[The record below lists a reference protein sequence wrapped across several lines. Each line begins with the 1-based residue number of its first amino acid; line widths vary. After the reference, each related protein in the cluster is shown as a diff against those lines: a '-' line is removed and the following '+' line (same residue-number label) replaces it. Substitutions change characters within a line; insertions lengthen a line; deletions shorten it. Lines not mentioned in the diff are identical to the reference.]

1 MIVNFM
7 NSKIWA
13 SGQSHLILPD
23 HQEANLCVAKTT
35 GLLIVLIRET
45 TFPKGT
51 HWKYRKVYMVIVAKI
66 KSIIQIYGEQKSIEQ
81 MASGQDEPHELE
93 LALESS
99 FILFQSLH

>member
-1 MIVNFM
+1 
-7 NSKIWA
+7 
-13 SGQSHLILPD
+13 
-23 HQEANLCVAKTT
+23 
-35 GLLIVLIRET
+35 
-45 TFPKGT
+45 
-51 HWKYRKVYMVIVAKI
+51 MVIVAKI